1 MKEVQAV
8 LAHLRQMGVEPTG
21 VADDSRQVR
30 PGDLFVAYAG
40 DLTDGRTYIA
50 EALAQ
55 GAVAVLWEPGGHFV
69 WQAGWTVP
77 QLAAEGLR
85 QLVGP
90 LAHAVMGRPT
100 ETLNLVAVTGTN
112 GKTSVSQW
120 IAQALPEKCAVV
132 GTLGVGFPGGLRD
145 TGFTTPEAAVL
156 MRTLAECQRE
166 GARSCALEA
175 SSIGIEEGRLNG
187 VRIDVAVFTNFT
199 RDHLDYH
206 GSMEA
211 YAAAKRKLFVWPQ
224 LRLAIINLDDPLG
237 RQLAK
242 ETSAHRILGY
252 SLSKESQDLLPAI
265 LRADEIEATPN
276 GQRFTLVT
284 PKGRV
289 SVETRLLGR
298 FNVSNLLAVA
308 AVLLDRGIELAEI
321 AMRLARLAPPPGRL
335 ERLGGD
341 EGLPLVVVD
350 YAHSP
355 DALENA
361 LLTLR
366 EVAVARAGQLWV
378 VFGCGGDRDRG
389 KRPLMGEVAT
399 RCADRVVLT
408 SDNPR
413 TEPPQAIV
421 EEIAAGAQGA
431 EVIVDRALAI
441 RRAIAVASEADVLLL
456 AGKGHETYQE
466 IMGVRSHFSDLEQA
480 AAALL
485 ARRRRNR
492 AGVSMDWSL
501 LEIAQAVQGEIRG
514 GNAWVNSVS
523 TDTRKLQSGQ
533 LFVALRGT
541 QYDAHDYLAEAIQ
554 GGAVAVMVS
563 DGKKIP
569 PGVPAI
575 VVADT
580 RIGLGRM
587 AAAWRRSFDLPV
599 LAVTGSNGK
608 TTTKEMI
615 ASILRVA
622 YGESVLATRG
632 NLNNDIGLPMTL
644 LELNAQHQVA
654 VIEMGMNHPGEIAWL
669 AEMGA
674 PTVAVVT
681 NAQRAHL
688 AGMGNLDAVA
698 EEKGSIYRNVIAGGA
713 VVING
718 DDPYAGYWRS
728 LAPGRV
734 IIDYSLSGQAAVMG
748 TVSQHGLASR
758 LSLRVGGENAEI
770 SLRVPGR
777 HNACNALA
785 AAAVCH
791 AAGVALP
798 AIAQGL
804 AEFGGVAGRLQM
816 RQGLNGAMI
825 LDDTY
830 NANPDSVCAAIDVL
844 ASTIGKKILVLGE
857 MGEVGSAAAQYHD
870 EVGGY
875 AKSHGVDLL
884 FTLGEHA
891 AVAARNFAEG
901 GRHFQSPEALLVALK
916 PCLEASVTVLVKGS
930 RFMRM
935 ERVVAAIAQADGAGG
950 EG

>member
-1 MKEVQAV
+1 MKEVQAL

-21 VADDSRQVR
+21 VADDSRQVC

-40 DLTDGRTYIA
+40 DLTDGRAYIA
-50 EALAQ
+50 EALTQ

-69 WQAGWTVP
+69 WQAEWAIP

-90 LAHAVMGRPT
+90 LAHAVTGRPT
-100 ETLNLVAVTGTN
+100 ETLNLIAVTGTN
-112 GKTSVSQW
+112 GKTSTSQW
-120 IAQALPEKCAVV
+120 IAQAVPEKCAVV
-132 GTLGVGFPGGLRD
+132 GTLGVGFPGSLRD

-211 YAAAKRKLFVWPQ
+211 YAAAKRKLFLWPH
-224 LRLAIINLDDPLG
+224 LRLAVINLDDPLG

-242 ETSAHRILGY
+242 ETSAHRVLGY
-252 SLSKESQDLLPAI
+252 SLSTESQDLLPAI
-265 LRADEIEATPN
+265 LRAEEIEATPS
-276 GQRFTLVT
+276 GQRFMLVT

-289 SVETRLLGR
+289 GVETRLLGR

-308 AVLLDRGIELAEI
+308 AVLLDKGLDLAEI
-321 AMRLARLAPPPGRL
+321 AVRLTRLAPPPGRL
-335 ERLGGD
+335 ERLGGE

-366 EVAVARAGQLWV
+366 EVAIARAGQLWV
-378 VFGCGGDRDRG
+378 IFGCGGDRDRG

-421 EEIAAGAQGA
+421 KEIAAGAQGA

-441 RRAIAVASEADVLLL
+441 RQTIAAASEADVLLL
-456 AGKGHETYQE
+456 AGKGHEPYQE
-466 IMGVRSHFSDLEQA
+466 VMGVRSHFSDLEQA

-514 GNAWVNSVS
+514 GNVRVHGVS

-533 LFVALRGT
+533 LFIALRGN
-541 QYDAHDYLAEAIQ
+541 QYDAHDYLAEAVQ

-563 DGKKIP
+563 NGEKIP

-575 VVADT
+575 VVSDT

-622 YGESVLATRG
+622 HGEAVLATRG

-669 AEMGA
+669 AELGA

-698 EEKGSIYRNVIAGGA
+698 EEKGSLYRNVIAGGA
-713 VVING
+713 VVINA
-718 DDPYAGYWRS
+718 DDSYAAYWRS
-728 LAPGRV
+728 LAPGRE
-734 IIDYSLSGQAAVMG
+734 IIDYSLAGTATVMG
-748 TVSQHGLASR
+748 NVTQHGLACR
-758 LSLRVGGENAEI
+758 LNLRVGEESAEI
-770 SLRVPGR
+770 ALRVPGR
-777 HNACNALA
+777 HNAGNALA

-791 AAGVALP
+791 AAGIALP

-804 AEFGGVAGRLQM
+804 ASFVGVAGRLQM
-816 RQGLNGAMI
+816 RKGLNGALI

-844 ASTIGKKILVLGE
+844 SSTIGKKILVLGD
-857 MGEVGSAAAQYHD
+857 MGEVGVAAAQYHD

-875 AKSHGVDLL
+875 AKSHGIDLL
-884 FTLGEHA
+884 FTLGEQV
-891 AVAARNFAEG
+891 AVSARNFAEG
-901 GRHFQSPEALLVALK
+901 GRHFQSLEALVTALK
-916 PCLEASVTVLVKGS
+916 PCLEDSVTVLVKGS
-930 RFMRM
+930 RFMKM
-935 ERVVAAIAQADGAGG
+935 ERVVAALALAEGTGG
-950 EG
+950 ED